1 VTVEVSSMNPIAACV
16 MTAVVSSAVACQPR
30 SGGRAAAGTNPSDR
44 VSKESTMT
52 TPPTRKQILFYEDDR
67 LIDREDVETVPD
79 SVRYVD
85 VNGVREEV
93 AKVVARTAGDQ
104 RFIEQYAADGRLLLR
119 TVQIRQPRP
128 DGG

>member
-1 VTVEVSSMNPIAACV
+1 MTARFAASL
-16 MTAVVSSAVACQPR
+16 MTAVLGSAAGCQPR
-30 SGGRAAAGTNPSDR
+30 PSGRPAETNASDR
-44 VSKESTMT
+44 VNKEPAMT
-52 TPPTRKQILFYEDDR
+52 SPTTSRKQILFYEDDR
-67 LIDREDVETVPD
+67 LVDREDAETVPD
-79 SVRYVD
+79 SVRYVE

-93 AKVVARTAGDQ
+93 AKVVARTAGEQ